1 MNAREKQPPRSALV
15 TGGNRG
21 IGLAIARS
29 LAESGRRVSITYR
42 QNPPPPGFT
51 AVRCDVTDGADLER
65 ALEEVSAGHGPP
77 EIIVSNAGI
86 THSTVITATD
96 PKSWNAVMDTN
107 LTPAFRLARASVS
120 GMLAAGWGRI
130 ILVSSVV
137 GLTGS
142 PGQAAYTTSKAAMI
156 GLARTLAWELG
167 PHGITANVVAPGV
180 IDTRMAEGIR
190 PKRREQF
197 ISMTPLR
204 RHGTPDDVAEA
215 VRFLASEEASYITGA
230 VIPVSGGLGM
240 GL

>member
-1 MNAREKQPPRSALV
+1 MGKQPPRSAFV

-21 IGLAIARS
+21 IGLAIARA

-42 QNPPPPGFT
+42 QGRPPLGFM
-51 AVRCDVTDGADLER
+51 AVRCDVKDGSELER
-65 ALEEVSAGHGPP
+65 ALQQVTAEQGPP

-86 THSTVITATD
+86 THSTVVTATGQQ
-96 PKSWNAVMDTN
+96 SWNAVMNTN

-120 GMLAAGWGRI
+120 GMLAAGWGRMI
-130 ILVSSVV
+130 FISSVV

-142 PGQAAYTTSKAAMI
+142 AGQVAYTTSKSAMT

-180 IDTRMAEGIR
+180 IGTRMAEGIR
-190 PKRREQF
+190 PKRRDQF
-197 ISMTPLR
+197 LTMTPLR
-204 RHGTPDDVAEA
+204 RYGTPEDVAEA

-230 VIPVSGGLGM
+230 VLPVSGGLGM